1 MKILAV
7 DTTTNVLAA
16 GLVENGVIRA
26 EYILDHKK
34 AHSQKIM
41 PVIEQVL
48 SDTQTD
54 ISEIDLFAAA
64 NGPGSFTGIRIGLA
78 TVKALAQAT
87 SKPVVPV
94 NTLEALA
101 YNAASFD
108 KPVCALLDARNDSV
122 YCAVYH
128 FQDGKA
134 VADLPPAHLP
144 VEKLVEYLC
153 GKQGGTILTGNDVE
167 SFADRI
173 GEACSCRIL
182 QPALRIPHASSV
194 ARAALVNA
202 AVPYDRINAYYINK
216 PQAEREYEQR
226 HGK

>member
-16 GLVENGVIRA
+16 GLVENGFVRA
-26 EYILDHKK
+26 EDILDHKK

-41 PVIEQVL
+41 PVIEQIL

-87 SKPVVPV
+87 GKPVVPV

-108 KPVCALLDARNDSV
+108 QRVCALLDARNDSV
-122 YCAVYH
+122 YCAVYR

-134 VADLPPAHLP
+134 VADLPPTYLP

-153 GKQGGTILTGNDVE
+153 GEQDKTILTGNDME
-167 SFADRI
+167 SFAGQI
-173 GEACSCRIL
+173 GEACSCIIL
-182 QPALRIPHASSV
+182 PPALRIPHASSV
-194 ARAALVNA
+194 ARAALENT
-202 AVPYDRINAYYINK
+202 AVPYDQINAYYINK

-226 HGK
+226 Q